1 MSSFRSH
8 IKHLSEDIMKMSNA
22 RIGIGVILGIASI
35 ATLFGGAKVQT
46 GYGKVRESWRARRGE
61 SQGEFTHG
69 GHISAPQ
76 GKEKVEVTEMGGI
89 P

>member
-1 MSSFRSH
+1 
-8 IKHLSEDIMKMSNA
+8 MKMSNA
-22 RIGIGVILGIASI
+22 RIGLGVILGLASI
-35 ATLFGGAKVQT
+35 ATLFGRSKVQT
-46 GYGKVRESWRARRGE
+46 GYGKVRESWRTRRGAP
-61 SQGEFTHG
+61 QGEYTHG